1 MVKANYQCNLSL
13 FIIFFQNTAS
23 FVSIDMPLIIF
34 TGLPASGKSTR
45 AQQLRDY
52 FSTTKKVTIL
62 SENDIAK
69 KKNDIHA
76 GTFMFYTW
84 HVSNLKC

>member
-1 MVKANYQCNLSL
+1 
-13 FIIFFQNTAS
+13 
-23 FVSIDMPLIIF
+23 MPLIIF

-76 GTFMFYTW
+76 GTFMFYT
-84 HVSNLKC
+84 

>member
-1 MVKANYQCNLSL
+1 
-13 FIIFFQNTAS
+13 
-23 FVSIDMPLIIF
+23 MPLIIF
-34 TGLPASGKSTR
+34 TGFPASGKSTR

-76 GTFMFYTW
+76 GTVYAAIL
-84 HVSNLKC
+84 HSLLAVYSVYAICYILSVISCY